1 MRHPVPALWA
11 ISLLCLCLSPLRGA
25 SVDSLVSASDLLK
38 IKVPGNPAISPDGK
52 QVAYTVRGIE
62 PKADA
67 PDTYAYRTQ
76 IWLVSL
82 DGRGGPRAL
91 TQGNTSASAPA
102 WSPTGDRIAYL
113 MSTPGS
119 SRVRLWILPIAGGSP
134 YPVTP
139 ALAVLSPPHWSPDG
153 TRLLFSASV
162 SYDEV
167 RTALE
172 QSPSSAITPPW
183 STERPQLPEP
193 PGPPAHAK
201 SDANHPSEAKP
212 AASPDPEGTL
222 AERRAWLLSNETNHN
237 PLVSWRLAFNEDH
250 DSTPEPDSTHIY
262 SAAAATDSTPTDL
275 TPGYGSYDEPVWSRD
290 GQVVFCTGP
299 ADLTQH
305 PDRNHSRRLYALTLD
320 GSAPPK
326 PLPTPAGWLPA
337 SPQLS
342 PDGKTLAWIAQPD
355 KNPGDLVYGLACVAT
370 LNLADGK
377 ITILTEKL
385 DRAASTPRW
394 SADGK
399 FIYFTATANG
409 AVPLYRI
416 AATGGKTEHLTSP
429 DAGITYYDV
438 SKEDLALV
446 LAKAS
451 NPGELYRISPAGR
464 SQRILTSHN
473 NDWLRD
479 KQLAPFERRKLKQPD
494 GTEIEYW
501 LLRPP
506 YMEGGYL
513 YPLLV
518 EIHGGPGSMWGPG
531 DPTIWHELQFFAA
544 RGYGVVFCNP
554 RGSDGYGHAF
564 LHDNY
569 QNWGPGPGS
578 DVLAVATAVT
588 AKESW
593 IAPARQ
599 VVTGGSYGGYL
610 TAWLISQDQ
619 RFKAAIAARGVYDLT
634 TFLGEGNAW
643 ELVPWQFGGYPWQPE
658 TRKLL
663 DAQSPLTRVETIN
676 TPLLIKQDAAD
687 LRVGNAQSE
696 LLYRSLKILG
706 RPVELVRYPGATH
719 NLSRSGDPEQRI
731 DRLVR
736 FAEFFERFI
745 GNPAQPLPPPPS
757 PVVAPKP
764 QNATPSPK
772 P

>member
-1 MRHPVPALWA
+1 MRPPILTLLAL
-11 ISLLCLCLSPLRGA
+11 SLLCLAPLRSA
-25 SVDSLVSASDLLK
+25 PIDSLISASDLLK

-52 QVAYTVRGIE
+52 QVAYTVRSIE

-67 PDTYAYRTQ
+67 PDIYTYRTQ

-91 TQGNTSASAPA
+91 TQGNTSATAPA
-102 WSPTGDRIAYL
+102 WSPAGDRIASL
-113 MSTPGS
+113 QSDPASATA
-119 SRVRLWILPIAGGSP
+119 RARLWILPVTGGGAP

-139 ALAVLSPPHWSPDG
+139 ALAGLSPPHWSPDG
-153 TRLLFSASV
+153 TRLLFSASA
-162 SYDEV
+162 SYDEI

-172 QSPSSAITPPW
+172 QSKAPATTPPW
-183 STERPQLPEP
+183 PLERPRLPEP
-193 PGPPAHAK
+193 PAPLAPAEA
-201 SDANHPSEAKP
+201 AKP
-212 AASPDPEGTL
+212 GAKKSSEIKPVKISPDPEGTL
-222 AERRAWLLSNETNHN
+222 AERRAWLLANESNHN
-237 PLVSWRLAFNEDH
+237 PRATWRLDFNEDH
-250 DSTPEPDSTHIY
+250 HNASAPDATHVYSMSASVDSTPL
-262 SAAAATDSTPTDL
+262 DL
-275 TPGYGSYDEPVWSRD
+275 TPGYAAYDEPVWSRD
-290 GQVVFCTGP
+290 GQTIYCTGP

-305 PDRNHSRRLYALTLD
+305 PDRTHSRRLYALTLD
-320 GSAPPK
+320 SSATPK
-326 PLPTPAGWLPA
+326 LLPTPDGYLPA
-337 SPQLS
+337 SPQPS

-355 KNPGDLVYGLACVAT
+355 KTPGDLVYGIACVAT
-370 LNLADGK
+370 LNLANGK
-377 ITILTEKL
+377 TTILTEKL
-385 DRAASTPRW
+385 DRAAFNPRW
-394 SADGK
+394 STDGK
-399 FIYFTATANG
+399 FIYFTANANG
-409 AVPLYRI
+409 AIPLYRVP
-416 AATGGKTEHLTSP
+416 AGGGKAERLTSP
-429 DAGITYYDV
+429 DAGIGDYDV
-438 SKEDLALV
+438 AKEDLALV
-446 LAKAS
+446 LTKAS
-451 NPGELYRISPAGR
+451 NPGELYRLSPAGR

-479 KQLAPFERRKLKQPD
+479 KQLAPLERRKLKQPD

-501 LLRPP
+501 LMRPA
-506 YMEGGYL
+506 YMEGPYN

-531 DPTIWHELQFFAA
+531 DPTMWHELQFFAA

-554 RGSDGYGHAF
+554 RGSDGYGRAF
-564 LHDNY
+564 LHANF

-578 DVLAVATAVT
+578 DVLAVATAA
-588 AKESW
+588 AKETW
-593 IAPARQ
+593 IDPARQ
-599 VVTGGSYGGYL
+599 VITGGSYGGYL

-663 DAQSPLTRVETIN
+663 DAQSPLTHVETIN

-706 RPVELVRYPGATH
+706 RPVESVRYPGATH
-719 NLSRSGDPEQRI
+719 DLSRSGDPEQRI

-745 GNPAQPLPPPPS
+745 GNPAQPLPPPP
-757 PVVAPKP
+757 PVVIAPKTS
-764 QNATPSPK
+764 ASK
-772 P
+772 